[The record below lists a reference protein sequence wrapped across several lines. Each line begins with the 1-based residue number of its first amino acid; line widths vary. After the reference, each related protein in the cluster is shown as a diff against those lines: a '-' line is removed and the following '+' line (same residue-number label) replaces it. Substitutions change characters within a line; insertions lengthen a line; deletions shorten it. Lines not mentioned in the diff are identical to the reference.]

1 MVLKNKQEKLLW
13 NTLLLTRKKKNP
25 ERKKETCISSLEM
38 TRSEFCTIV
47 KKQVKLKSTEMI
59 EKTAEITKK
68 YPKNIIKEISK
79 IEKIAK
85 KSIIYNRR

>member
-1 MVLKNKQEKLLW
+1 
-13 NTLLLTRKKKNP
+13 
-25 ERKKETCISSLEM
+25 
-38 TRSEFCTIV
+38 
-47 KKQVKLKSTEMI
+47 MI